1 MDCPVST
8 GFDTSLMICNY
19 INKLARCQEDVV
31 AKISRSDPD
40 NGGLISR
47 QTQQR
52 LQLEVAELG
61 YYSSDIYNH
70 TRSIACWRC
79 LGDVTLLLAALSV
92 IQLLQI
98 KYL

>member
-1 MDCPVST
+1 M
-8 GFDTSLMICNY
+8 
-19 INKLARCQEDVV
+19 